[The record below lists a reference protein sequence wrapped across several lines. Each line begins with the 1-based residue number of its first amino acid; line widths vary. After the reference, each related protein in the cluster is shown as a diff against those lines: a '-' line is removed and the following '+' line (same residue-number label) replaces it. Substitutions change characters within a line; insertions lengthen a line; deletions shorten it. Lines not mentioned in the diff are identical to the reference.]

1 MREKLMSPY
10 ENVSNANTMACV
22 SGRVSHARDVS
33 TEEQTKCV
41 HELDRLVS
49 LPPGDHPRRRTF
61 QTRADEAHLIL

>member
-1 MREKLMSPY
+1 
-10 ENVSNANTMACV
+10 MACV